1 MLSFFFVIFIK
12 YGEVFSFTMVG
23 QTFTYLIGTDSSSLL
38 FNSKNDVLN
47 AEEVYGNLT
56 APVVGEGVGYGVENA
71 VSKTHIFVR
80 LNSSPF
86 LSIQTIQIR
95 ILTKFI

>member
-1 MLSFFFVIFIK
+1 MFSFFSTLK
-12 YGEVFSFTMVG
+12 YGEVFSFTMIG
-23 QTFTYLIGTDSSSLL
+23 QTFTYLVGNDSSSIL

-71 VSKTHIFVR
+71 VSKTQR
-80 LNSSPF
+80 L
-86 LSIQTIQIR
+86 
-95 ILTKFI
+95 